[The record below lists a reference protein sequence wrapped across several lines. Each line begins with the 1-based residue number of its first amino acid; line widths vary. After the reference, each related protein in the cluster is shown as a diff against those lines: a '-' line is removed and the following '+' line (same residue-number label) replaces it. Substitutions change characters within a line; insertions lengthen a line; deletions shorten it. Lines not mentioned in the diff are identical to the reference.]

1 MKFPI
6 KNYLLDAIKFNVFNF
21 SAGGFAGNLL
31 VFAVDNSL
39 SKLLEN
45 VNYRFSIIIQRTKRR
60 CSRICHIYFY
70 LRLKKMK

>member
-31 VFAVDNSL
+31 VFAVDNSS

-45 VNYRFSIIIQRTKRR
+45 VNYRFSIIRQRTK
-60 CSRICHIYFY
+60 
-70 LRLKKMK
+70 